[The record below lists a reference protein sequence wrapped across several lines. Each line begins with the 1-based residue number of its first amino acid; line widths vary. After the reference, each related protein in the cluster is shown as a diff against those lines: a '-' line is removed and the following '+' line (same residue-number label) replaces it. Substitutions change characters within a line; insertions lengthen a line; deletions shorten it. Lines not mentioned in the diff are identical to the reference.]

1 MTRPALAHSNLEPIQ
16 AVLPH
21 AEADKTPRQPF
32 FKRCAN
38 IRTGSPE
45 HKAVLLAHAA
55 FCEVYTD
62 GLSGTCLAS
71 GDTIRALSEV
81 GRRRFWQLRRDLLD
95 RGHLVVKRR
104 QAGRTAT
111 VEVRATP
118 DLLRAV
124 DRQPAAP
131 ATGPEPSERRTQAT
145 LEDFLSRYPRG
156 SHLDVTPGDHA
167 KVPFKQERSTAPHQ
181 GERVDRSVQVPV
193 PAPAA
198 SARLRSDAQA
208 AAPRTESREEPERL
222 VMGDGFKQPP
232 RPSREDVPDD
242 PDRLALLRQQALEM
256 ASDTERQ
263 TALERTDAD
272 GLNAARAAA
281 SEHVLDADVSPL
293 DDTKTKCVHCG
304 ERIEGDNCPYCGNS
318 NHVGDFG
325 TSADRAGADQ

>member
-32 FKRCAN
+32 FKRVAN
-38 IRTGSPE
+38 VQAGSPE
-45 HKAVLLAHAA
+45 AKAVLLAHAA

-167 KVPFKQERSTAPHQ
+167 KVPFKKERATAPHQ

-193 PAPAA
+193 PAPSPPGRMPHEAAPTDHHERPLMCRGCNRTRPARHVAQQHCDKCEHSTDDERRIVRDKVRAAIERKRQGWLQGGAA
-198 SARLRSDAQA
+198 S
-208 AAPRTESREEPERL
+208 
-222 VMGDGFKQPP
+222 
-232 RPSREDVPDD
+232 
-242 PDRLALLRQQALEM
+242 
-256 ASDTERQ
+256 
-263 TALERTDAD
+263 
-272 GLNAARAAA
+272 
-281 SEHVLDADVSPL
+281 
-293 DDTKTKCVHCG
+293 
-304 ERIEGDNCPYCGNS
+304 
-318 NHVGDFG
+318 
-325 TSADRAGADQ
+325 